1 MPRNILYSLLL
12 LLFSCDC
19 IAEVQQEGNEVRA
32 EGTEHLN
39 VKKRS
44 AVSTPGEFQTHI
56 LIGIQS
62 ELAELKST
70 VSSLKTKLQ
79 VTEEQ
84 LKQLRRNEYKV
95 AFGATLGS
103 TGNFGPFNSP
113 VTLVYN
119 NVYVNEGR
127 AYNPNTGIFTAPV
140 KGAYF
145 FSFSGHNRSS
155 KVLNLGLFKN
165 GEQMVIVFNHPLG
178 DRYESTANSV
188 SLTLEKGDRVYVRL
202 RETSWVFDN
211 YSHHN
216 SFVGHLLFPL

>member
-1 MPRNILYSLLL
+1 MS
-12 LLFSCDC
+12 
-19 IAEVQQEGNEVRA
+19 EVQKDVL
-32 EGTEHLN
+32 T
-39 VKKRS
+39 
-44 AVSTPGEFQTHI
+44 
-56 LIGIQS
+56 GIQS

-70 VSSLKTKLQ
+70 VSSLKNRLQ

-84 LKQLRRNEYKV
+84 LQQLRENDYKV

-103 TGNFGPFNSP
+103 TGDFGPFNSP
-113 VTLVYN
+113 VTLVYD
-119 NVYVNEGR
+119 NVYVNEGG
-127 AYNPNTGIFTAPV
+127 AYNPTTGIFTAPV

-145 FSFSGHNRSS
+145 FTLSGHNRSS

-178 DRYESTANSV
+178 DRYESTANSI
-188 SLTLEKGDRVYVRL
+188 SLILEKGDCVCVRL

>member
-1 MPRNILYSLLL
+1 MSCTILYLL
-12 LLFSCDC
+12 LLFFSC
-19 IAEVQQEGNEVRA
+19 ARMSEVQ
-32 EGTEHLN
+32 TN
-39 VKKRS
+39 VLT
-44 AVSTPGEFQTHI
+44 AI
-56 LIGIQS
+56 YS

-70 VSSLKTKLQ
+70 VSSLKNRLQ

-84 LKQLRRNEYKV
+84 LQQLRKNEYKV

-103 TGNFGPFNSP
+103 NGDFGPFNTP

-119 NVYVNEGR
+119 NVYVNEGG
-127 AYNPNTGIFTAPV
+127 AYNPSTGIFTAPV
-140 KGAYF
+140 RGAYF

-165 GEQMVIVFNHPLG
+165 EQQMVIAFNHPFG
-178 DRYESTANSV
+178 DRYESTANSI
-188 SLTLEKGDRVYVRL
+188 SLTLERGDRVYVRL

>member
-1 MPRNILYSLLL
+1 MSCTILYPLLL

-19 IAEVQQEGNEVRA
+19 IAEVQQEENEVQA
-32 EGTEHLN
+32 ENEGTEHLN

-44 AVSTPGEFQTHI
+44 AGFTPQIT
-56 LIGIQS
+56 GIQS
-62 ELAELKST
+62 ELAQLKST
-70 VSSLKTKLQ
+70 VSSLKNRLQ
-79 VTEEQ
+79 ITEEQ

-103 TGNFGPFNSP
+103 TDNFGPFNTP

-165 GEQMVIVFNHPLG
+165 GEQMVILFNHPLG
-178 DRYESTANSV
+178 NRYESTANSI
-188 SLTLEKGDRVYVRL
+188 SLTLEKGDNVYVRL

>member
-19 IAEVQQEGNEVRA
+19 IAEVQQEADEVRA

-39 VKKRS
+39 VKKR
-44 AVSTPGEFQTHI
+44 Q
-56 LIGIQS
+56 
-62 ELAELKST
+62 
-70 VSSLKTKLQ
+70 
-79 VTEEQ
+79 
-84 LKQLRRNEYKV
+84 YKV

-127 AYNPNTGIFTAPV
+127 AYNPNTGVCIFTAPV

-188 SLTLEKGDRVYVRL
+188 SLTLEKGDHVYVRL

-216 SFVGHLLFPL
+216 SFVGHLLFRL

>member
-1 MPRNILYSLLL
+1 MPHNILYPLLL

-19 IAEVQQEGNEVRA
+19 IAEDQQEGNKVQA
-32 EGTEHLN
+32 ERTEQLK
-39 VKKRS
+39 VEK
-44 AVSTPGEFQTHI
+44 F
-56 LIGIQS
+56 QS

-70 VSSLKTKLQ
+70 VSSLKYKLQ

-103 TGNFGPFNSP
+103 IGNFGPFSAP
-113 VTLVYN
+113 VTLVYS
-119 NVYVNEGR
+119 NVYVNEGS

-165 GEQMVIVFNHPLG
+165 GEQMVIVFNNPLG
-178 DRYESTANSV
+178 DRYESTANSI
-188 SLTLEKGDRVYVRL
+188 SLSLEKGDCVYVRL

-211 YSHHN
+211 NSHHN
-216 SFVGHLLFPL
+216 SFVGHLLFAL

>member
-44 AVSTPGEFQTHI
+44 AVSTPG
-56 LIGIQS
+56 
-62 ELAELKST
+62 
-70 VSSLKTKLQ
+70 
-79 VTEEQ
+79 
-84 LKQLRRNEYKV
+84 
-95 AFGATLGS
+95 
-103 TGNFGPFNSP
+103 NFGPFNSP

-127 AYNPNTGIFTAPV
+127 AYNPNTGVCIFTAPV

>member
-12 LLFSCDC
+12 LLFSCDL
-19 IAEVQQEGNEVRA
+19 RA

-39 VKKRS
+39 VKKRR

-56 LIGIQS
+56 LTGIQS

-84 LKQLRRNEYKV
+84 LKQLRRNEFKV

-119 NVYVNEGR
+119 NVYVNEGS

-145 FSFSGHNRSS
+145 FSFSGHNCSS

-178 DRYESTANSV
+178 DHYESTANSV

>member
-19 IAEVQQEGNEVRA
+19 IAEVCVIIVYGYFL
-32 EGTEHLN
+32 TKHD
-39 VKKRS
+39 
-44 AVSTPGEFQTHI
+44 
-56 LIGIQS
+56 LIH
-62 ELAELKST
+62 
-70 VSSLKTKLQ
+70 TKF
-79 VTEEQ
+79 
-84 LKQLRRNEYKV
+84 KV

-119 NVYVNEGR
+119 NVYVNEGS
-127 AYNPNTGIFTAPV
+127 AYNPNTGVCIFTAPV

-145 FSFSGHNRSS
+145 FSFSGHNCSS

-178 DRYESTANSV
+178 DHYESTANSV